1 MFGIVY
7 LIQPEEYLGTAT
19 YKIGMSASNTSKRI
33 DSYGKQ
39 SRVLSI
45 VQCKDPSAIEEKII
59 HTFTEKFNVERGRE
73 YFSGDE
79 EQLMTEFH
87 QCIGTSAF
95 VEPEESS
102 MNAER
107 QERIIELLNGQKIC
121 QKLYHLLALLPAT
134 WFQSHNNV
142 KQLIFSMRNSNIYK
156 EDLWLPTIKKLLFER
171 YDKYQYEDIVNL
183 SMIQMNAR
191 QAKLTL
197 CAIQKYIRSLDE
209 NGYRAWHLKYN
220 QTSSRIVFSDENAIP
235 LSFAQD
241 ILTKDKLTPAK
252 LSKVHRDIVI
262 KKCNACKSCNKIA
275 NKNCCSEYSV
285 SNRSMRMFIM
295 NANIV

>member
-183 SMIQMNAR
+183 SMIKLTVR
-191 QAKLTL
+191 QKRLTL
-197 CAIQKYIRSLDE
+197 CAIQKYIRSIDE
-209 NGYRAWHLKYN
+209 HGYKAWHLKYN
-220 QTSSRIVFSDENAIP
+220 KAAARIIFSEGNSIP
-235 LSFAQD
+235 LTVAQD
-241 ILTKDKLTPAK
+241 IFAKTKFTSGM
-252 LSKVHRDIVI
+252 LSKINPKIAIVRC
-262 KKCNACKSCNKIA
+262 KACKSCNNIA
-275 NKNCCSEYSV
+275 NKNCCSEYAA
-285 SNRSMRMFIM
+285 SNRSTRSFIM
-295 NANIV
+295 NAAIV